1 MKKRAL
7 GKGLKAFLPEDYGIL
22 KDEKFVDVDVEDL
35 KPNSLQPRQDFD
47 EDAIAEL
54 AQSIKETGILQ
65 PLVVVPEGNQYKIVV
80 GERRWRAAQK
90 IGLTKVPA
98 IVRQLTEVEQIE
110 ASLVENLQRKDLNPI
125 EVALAYQKLTKE
137 LNYTQDAVAEKVGKD
152 RASVANFIRL
162 LKLPPEIQ
170 KMVATGKI
178 SMGHARA
185 LITLAKPDQQIFLSR
200 LIVEKNLTVR
210 EVEKMMSEK
219 KHAPSP
225 RTKQKLDPDLQALQD
240 KLVET
245 LGTKVAISGNSDK
258 GIIKLFYFS
267 LEDLNRIFDKIK
279 GVSE

>member
-35 KPNSLQPRQDFD
+35 RPNSLQPRQNFD
-47 EDAIAEL
+47 QNAIEEL
-54 AQSIKETGILQ
+54 ARSIKETGILQ
-65 PLVVVPEGNQYKIVV
+65 PLVVVPEGNHYKIVV

-98 IVRQLTEVEQIE
+98 IVRQLTEEEQFE

-125 EVALAYQKLTKE
+125 EVALAYNKLTQE

-152 RASVANFIRL
+152 RTSVANIIRL

-170 KMVATGKI
+170 KMVAEGKI

-185 LITLAKPDQQIFLSR
+185 LITLEKPDQQIFLSR
-200 LIVEKNLTVR
+200 LIVEKNLSVR
-210 EVEKMMSEK
+210 EVEKMMTEK
-219 KHAPSP
+219 RQHSPSKP
-225 RTKQKLDPDLQALQD
+225 KPELDPDLLALQD
-240 KLVET
+240 ELVKI
-245 LGTKVAISGNSDK
+245 LGTKVAISGNSQK
-258 GIIKLFYFS
+258 GNVKLFYFS
-267 LEDLNRIFDKIK
+267 LEELNRIFDKIK
-279 GVSE
+279 GVIE

>member
-22 KDEKFVDVDVEDL
+22 KDERFVDVDVEDL
-35 KPNSLQPRQDFD
+35 LPNPLQPRQDFD
-47 EDAIAEL
+47 QDSITEL

-65 PLVVVPEGNQYKIVV
+65 PLIVMPEGNHYKIVV

-98 IVRQLTEVEQIE
+98 IVRHLTEKEQIE

-125 EVALAYQKLTKE
+125 EIALAYQKLIQE
-137 LNYTQDAVAEKVGKD
+137 LNYTQEAVAEKVGKD
-152 RASVANFIRL
+152 RTSVTNFIRL

-170 KMVATGKI
+170 KMVAESKI
-178 SMGHARA
+178 TMGHARA
-185 LITLAKPDQQIFLSR
+185 LITLEKPDQQIFLSR
-200 LIVEKNLTVR
+200 LIIEKNLSVR
-210 EVEKMMSEK
+210 DVEKMMSEQRQ
-219 KHAPSP
+219 APSP
-225 RTKQKLDPDLQALQD
+225 KPKQELDPDLQALQED
-240 KLVET
+240 LVEA

-279 GVSE
+279 GVVE

>member
-35 KPNSLQPRQDFD
+35 RPNPLQPRQDFD
-47 EDAIAEL
+47 QDAIAEL
-54 AQSIKETGILQ
+54 ARSIKETGLLQ
-65 PLVVVPEGNQYKIVV
+65 PLVVVPEGNHYKIVI

-90 IGLTKVPA
+90 TGLTKVPA

-125 EVALAYQKLTKE
+125 EVAHAYQKLIQE
-137 LNYTQDAVAEKVGKD
+137 LNYTQDAVAKKVGKD
-152 RASVANFIRL
+152 RTSVANFIRL

-170 KMVATGKI
+170 KMVAKGNI

-185 LITLAKPDQQIFLSR
+185 LITLEKPDQQIFLSR

-210 EVEKMMSEK
+210 EVEKMMSKK

-225 RTKQKLDPDLQALQD
+225 KIKQQLDPDLQALQD

-279 GVSE
+279 GVIE

>member
-22 KDEKFVDVDVEDL
+22 KDDKFVDVDVEDL
-35 KPNSLQPRQDFD
+35 RPNSLQPRQDFD
-47 EDAIAEL
+47 QEAIAEL
-54 AQSIKETGILQ
+54 ARSIKEAGILQ
-65 PLVVVPEGNQYKIVV
+65 PLVVVPEGNHYKIVV

-98 IVRQLTEVEQIE
+98 IVRQMNDTEQIE

-125 EVALAYQKLTKE
+125 EIALAYQKLTQE
-137 LNYTQDAVAEKVGKD
+137 LNLTQDEVAEKVGKD
-152 RASVANFIRL
+152 RTSVANFIRL

-170 KMVATGKI
+170 KMVADGKI

-185 LITLAKPDQQIFLSR
+185 LITLANPDQQIFLSR

-219 KHAPSP
+219 KHASSP
-225 RTKQKLDPDLQALQD
+225 KTKKQLDPDLQALQD
-240 KLVET
+240 KLVEI

-279 GVSE
+279 GVIE

>member
-65 PLVVVPEGNQYKIVV
+65 PLVVVPEGNHYKIVV

-152 RASVANFIRL
+152 RTSVANFIRL

-219 KHAPSP
+219 KHTPSP
-225 RTKQKLDPDLQALQD
+225 RTKQKLDPDLQALQE

>member
-35 KPNSLQPRQDFD
+35 LPNPLQPRQDFD
-47 EDAIAEL
+47 QDSIAEL
-54 AQSIKETGILQ
+54 SRSIEETGILQ
-65 PLVVVPEGNQYKIVV
+65 PLVVVPEGNHYKIVV

-98 IVRQLTEVEQIE
+98 IVRQLSEEEQIE

-125 EVALAYQKLTKE
+125 EVALSYQKLIQE
-137 LNYTQDAVAEKVGKD
+137 LNYTQEEVAKKVGKD
-152 RASVANFIRL
+152 RSSVANSIRL
-162 LKLPPEIQ
+162 LKLPPEVQ
-170 KMVATGKI
+170 KMVAEDKI

-185 LITLAKPDQQIFLSR
+185 LITLDTPDQQVFLSR

-210 EVEKMMSEK
+210 DVENMISGKRAIPSTRK
-219 KHAPSP
+219 KAE
-225 RTKQKLDPDLQALQD
+225 LDPDLQVLQES
-240 KLVET
+240 LIEI

-258 GIIKLFYFS
+258 GTIKLFYFS

-279 GVSE
+279 GVVQ

>member
-7 GKGLKAFLPEDYGIL
+7 GKGLKAFLPEEYGIL

-35 KPNSLQPRQDFD
+35 QPNPLQPRQGFD
-47 EDAIAEL
+47 QDSIAEL

-65 PLVVVPEGNQYKIVV
+65 PLVVVPEGNHYKIVV

-90 IGLTKVPA
+90 IGLTKIPA
-98 IVRQLTEVEQIE
+98 IVRHLTDKEQIE

-125 EVALAYQKLTKE
+125 EIALAYQKLIQE
-137 LNYTQDAVAEKVGKD
+137 LNYTQESVAEKVGKD
-152 RASVANFIRL
+152 RTSVANFIRL
-162 LKLPPEIQ
+162 LKLPPEVQ
-170 KMVATGKI
+170 KMVAEGKI

-185 LITLAKPDQQIFLSR
+185 LITLEKPDQQIFLSR
-200 LIVEKNLTVR
+200 LIVEKNLSVR

-219 KHAPSP
+219 RQAPSP
-225 RTKQKLDPDLQALQD
+225 KLKPELDPDLQALQEE
-240 KLVET
+240 LVET

-279 GVSE
+279 GVVE

>member
-22 KDEKFVDVDVEDL
+22 KDDKFVDVDVEDL
-35 KPNSLQPRQDFD
+35 RPNSLQPRQDFD
-47 EDAIAEL
+47 QEAIAEL
-54 AQSIKETGILQ
+54 AQSIKEAGILQ
-65 PLVVVPEGNQYKIVV
+65 PLVVVPEGNHYKIVV

-98 IVRQLTEVEQIE
+98 IVRQMNDAEQIE

-125 EVALAYQKLTKE
+125 EVALAYQKLTQE
-137 LNYTQDAVAEKVGKD
+137 LHYTQDEVAEKVGKD
-152 RASVANFIRL
+152 RTSVANFIRL
-162 LKLPPEIQ
+162 LKLPPDIQ
-170 KMVATGKI
+170 KMVAEGKI

-185 LITLAKPDQQIFLSR
+185 LITLTNPDQQIFLSR

-219 KHAPSP
+219 KHGSSP
-225 RTKQKLDPDLQALQD
+225 RIKKQLDPDLQALQD
-240 KLVET
+240 NLVEI

-279 GVSE
+279 GVIE

>member
-7 GKGLKAFLPEDYGIL
+7 GKGLKAFLPEDYSIL

-35 KPNSLQPRQDFD
+35 QPNPLQPRQDFD
-47 EDAIAEL
+47 QDSIAEL

-65 PLVVVPEGNQYKIVV
+65 PLVVVPEENHYKIVV

-98 IVRQLTEVEQIE
+98 IVRHLTEEEQIE

-125 EVALAYQKLTKE
+125 EIALAYQKLIKE
-137 LNYTQDAVAEKVGKD
+137 LNCTQEAVAEKVSKD
-152 RASVANFIRL
+152 RTSVANYLRL

-170 KMVATGKI
+170 KMVAEGKI
-178 SMGHARA
+178 TMGHARA
-185 LITLAKPDQQIFLSR
+185 LIALEKPDQQIFLSR
-200 LIVEKNLTVR
+200 LIVEKNLSVR
-210 EVEKMMSEK
+210 DIEKMMSEK
-219 KHAPSP
+219 RQAPTSKP
-225 RTKQKLDPDLQALQD
+225 RPELDPDLQALQED
-240 KLVET
+240 LIET

-258 GIIKLFYFS
+258 GVIKLFYFS

-279 GVSE
+279 GVVE